1 MKIKAEELYRQKL
14 EALAAQEH
22 EQEQRRKET
31 EKKMTELRQ
40 ELESVQGEQME
51 LQRYPDPPDYEST
64 ALENQNYV
72 LQMELKKYERQM
84 EIARWQEEQ
93 NMQSHYH
100 EDTTEIAKEQLKTAK
115 KGVRWG
121 KVGAVA
127 GTVAAGGALVAC
139 NVT

>member
-40 ELESVQGEQME
+40 GLESVQDKQME

-84 EIARWQEEQ
+84 EIAIWQEEQ

-115 KGVRWG
+115 EGVRWR

-127 GTVAAGGALVAC
+127 GTVVAGGALVAC
-139 NVT
+139 NVM